1 MMRVSAPQVKPGRR
15 IALVRETR
23 PDEARALLLPDAVRQ
38 LGDASLE
45 VLVER
50 GLGERAGVS
59 DESYRAAGAQLVS
72 RDQAWGTSRLVA
84 KYKAP
89 TSQEYRFLRRDVTLA
104 AFLHAE
110 GEPGLAA
117 ALCEAGTTAYSYEL
131 FRSSDGT
138 FPISVVNSEISGKLA
153 VLYGAYHL
161 QSHLGGSGVL
171 LADVAGVKPAR
182 VVVIGHG
189 NAGGAA
195 ARTALALGADVVVLG
210 TSTDRL
216 RRFQGTVPSSV
227 RCRLSSPETVA
238 QEVPQADLVIGA
250 ILISTLET
258 SPVVPA
264 SLVAQMRPGSVIV
277 DVTCGY
283 GPGYLPTF
291 DRCTTQREPM
301 FERHGVLHCKLDGM
315 PAGVPRTATAA
326 FSPHLAPYLVH
337 LARDVYEGVPDPT
350 SRAGLVAHGG
360 RLVHPEVIRVL
371 DAARP
376 QAPTVPRDA
385 ALAQA

>member
-1 MMRVSAPQVKPGRR
+1 VSSLQGQPRRR
-15 IALVRETR
+15 IGLVRETR
-23 PDEARALLLPDAVRQ
+23 PDEARALLLPNEVGQ
-38 LGDASLE
+38 LREASLE

-50 GLGERAGVS
+50 GFGERAGVA
-59 DESYRAAGAQLVS
+59 DEGYRAAGAQLVS
-72 RDQAWGTSRLVA
+72 RDQAWGASTLVA

-89 TSQEYRFLRRDVTLA
+89 TPEEYRFLRPDMTLA

-110 GEPGLAA
+110 GDPGLAGV
-117 ALCEAGTTAYSYEL
+117 LCEVGTTAYSYEL
-131 FRSSDGT
+131 FRGSDGG

-171 LADVAGVKPAR
+171 MADVVGAPPAR

-210 TSTDRL
+210 TDPERL

-227 RCRLSSPETVA
+227 RCLLSSPEIVA
-238 QEVPQADLVIGA
+238 QEVPRADVVIGA
-250 ILISTLET
+250 VLISTHET
-258 SPVVPA
+258 PPVVPA
-264 SLVAQMRPGSVIV
+264 SVVAQMRPGSVIV

-291 DRCTTQREPM
+291 DRCTIQSAPM

-315 PAGVPRTATAA
+315 PAAVPRTATAA
-326 FSPHLAPYLVH
+326 FSPHVAPYLVR
-337 LARDVYEGVPDPT
+337 LARDVYEGVPDLT
-350 SRAGLVAHGG
+350 SRAGLVAHRG

-371 DAARP
+371 DGTRSDAPDRAGVGAVV
-376 QAPTVPRDA
+376 QA
-385 ALAQA
+385 

>member
-1 MMRVSAPQVKPGRR
+1 MSASQRQPSRR
-15 IALVRETR
+15 IGLVRETR
-23 PDEARALLLPDAVRQ
+23 PDEARALLLPGEVAQ
-38 LGDASLE
+38 LREASLE
-45 VLVER
+45 VLVEH
-50 GLGERAGVS
+50 GFGERAGVA
-59 DESYRAAGAQLVS
+59 DERYRAAGAQLVS
-72 RDQAWGTSRLVA
+72 REQAWGAGALVA

-89 TSQEYRFLRRDVTLA
+89 TPGEYRFLRPDMTLA

-110 GEPGLAA
+110 GDPGLAA

-131 FRSSDGT
+131 FTGGDGG

-171 LADVAGVKPAR
+171 LADVAGVTPAR

-195 ARTALALGADVVVLG
+195 ARTALALGAEVVVLG
-210 TSTDRL
+210 TDTERL

-227 RCRLSSPETVA
+227 RCRLSSPEVVA
-238 QEVPQADLVIGA
+238 HEVSQADLVIGA
-250 ILISTLET
+250 ILISTHGT
-258 SPVVPA
+258 PPVVPA
-264 SLVAQMRPGSVIV
+264 SVVAQMRPGSVIV

-291 DRCTTQREPM
+291 DRCTTQSGPM

-315 PAGVPRTATAA
+315 PAAVPRTATAA
-326 FSPHLAPYLVH
+326 FSPHVAPYLVR
-337 LARDVYEGVPDPT
+337 LARDVYDGVPDPV

-360 RLVHPEVIRVL
+360 RLVHPQVIRVL
-371 DAARP
+371 DGGRP
-376 QAPTVPRDA
+376 GAPHRPGGAVVQA
-385 ALAQA
+385 

>member
-1 MMRVSAPQVKPGRR
+1 MGSLRQPSGR
-15 IALVRETR
+15 IGLVRETR
-23 PDEARALLLPDAVRQ
+23 PGEARALLLPNEVRQ
-38 LGDASLE
+38 LREASLE

-50 GLGERAGVS
+50 GFGERAGVA
-59 DESYRAAGAQLVS
+59 DERYRAAGAHVVS
-72 RDQAWGTSRLVA
+72 RERAWGASTLVA

-89 TSQEYRFLRRDVTLA
+89 TPEEYRFLRPDMTLS

-110 GEPGLAA
+110 GDPGLAA
-117 ALCEAGTTAYSYEL
+117 ALCAAGPTAYSYEL
-131 FRSSDGT
+131 FQGGDGG

-153 VLYGAYHL
+153 VLYGAYYL
-161 QSHLGGSGVL
+161 QSHLGGSGIL
-171 LADVAGVKPAR
+171 LADVVGVPPAK

-189 NAGGAA
+189 NAGGSA
-195 ARTALALGADVVVLG
+195 ARTALALGAEVVVLG
-210 TSTDRL
+210 NDPERL

-227 RCRLSSPETVA
+227 RCRLSSPATVA
-238 QEVPQADLVIGA
+238 LEVPRADLVVGA
-250 ILISTLET
+250 VLISTHET

-264 SLVAQMRPGSVIV
+264 SVVARMRPGSVIV

-291 DRCTTQREPM
+291 DHCTTHREPM

-315 PAGVPRTATAA
+315 PAAVPRTATAA
-326 FSPHLAPYLVH
+326 FSPHIAPYLVR

-371 DAARP
+371 GRACPEAADRP
-376 QAPTVPRDA
+376 GAA
-385 ALAQA
+385 ALVEA